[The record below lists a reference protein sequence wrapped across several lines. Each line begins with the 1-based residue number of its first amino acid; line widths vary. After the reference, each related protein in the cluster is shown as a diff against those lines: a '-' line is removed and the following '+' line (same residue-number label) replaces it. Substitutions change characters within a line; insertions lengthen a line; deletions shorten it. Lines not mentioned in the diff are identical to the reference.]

1 MSPEFH
7 ELTSSSTAEVVSRI
21 AALEPRLGDC
31 ILIAIDGR
39 SCSGKTTLA
48 AELEDALGAAV
59 VHLEYL
65 YHGWNG
71 LEAGIETA
79 VSRVLE
85 PISQGETAVVP
96 QWDWVAGS
104 WGEPVDVALPSVLI
118 LEGVGA
124 ASASVREYAS
134 LTIWLEVPEPDRR
147 ARAQARDWDTFAD
160 HWDGW
165 AAQEDQLFTRE
176 KLPDRADVV
185 LVGENATVSD
195 SS

>member
-1 MSPEFH
+1 MRPEFH
-7 ELTSSSTAEVVSRI
+7 ELNPTSIAEVVERI
-21 AALEPRLGDC
+21 STLGPRLGEC
-31 ILIAIDGR
+31 VLIAIDGR

-48 AELEDALGAAV
+48 AELEEALGATV

-65 YHGWNG
+65 YHGWDG
-71 LEAGIETA
+71 LESGIKTA
-79 VSRVLE
+79 VSHVLE
-85 PISQGETAVVP
+85 PISRGETATVP
-96 QWDWVAGS
+96 QWDWHTGGWGHSIEVAA
-104 WGEPVDVALPSVLI
+104 PALLI

-134 LTIWLEVPEPDRR
+134 LSIWLDVPEADRR

-165 AAQEDQLFTRE
+165 AAQEERLFTHE
-176 KLPDRADVV
+176 QLPGRADVV

>member
-7 ELTSSSTAEVVSRI
+7 ELNAASIAEVVTRI
-21 AALEPRLGDC
+21 AALEPRLGAC
-31 ILIAIDGR
+31 VLIAIDGR

-48 AELEDALGAAV
+48 AELEDALGATV

-65 YHGWNG
+65 YHGWDG
-71 LEAGIETA
+71 LESGIKTA
-79 VSRVLE
+79 VSHVLE
-85 PISQGETAVVP
+85 PISRGETATVP
-96 QWDWVAGS
+96 QWDWLTGGWGHSIEVAV
-104 WGEPVDVALPSVLI
+104 PALLI

-134 LTIWLEVPEPDRR
+134 LSIWLDVPEADRR

-165 AAQEDQLFTRE
+165 AAQEERLFTHE
-176 KLPDRADVV
+176 QLPGRADVV